1 MNEPAVRQDD
11 TWSSSEHMVWPHLS
25 VEQQHGGT
33 KASIVCWLKHSCSLY
48 VIKENGTLCETQM
61 QLRGE
66 NLPKQMSRCKN
77 RCWEKSDLCDKLRT
91 NWLMK
96 HRQAAI
102 LTMPRAS
109 YLQSESHLLLQIF
122 LCKKMRM
129 EYSMHTEL
137 QKQNPTETKLTVQ
150 PTHQFIIALLA

>member
-1 MNEPAVRQDD
+1 MNEPAVKQDD

-25 VEQQHGGT
+25 VEGQYGGT
-33 KASIVCWLKHSCSLY
+33 KARIVCWLKHSCSLY
-48 VIKENGTLCETQM
+48 VIKENGTLWDSDATKRRISSRPYVQM
-61 QLRGE
+61 Q
-66 NLPKQMSRCKN
+66 N

-96 HRQAAI
+96 HRQTAI

-122 LCKKMRM
+122 LCKKMHM

-137 QKQNPTETKLTVQ
+137 QKQKPTGTKLTVQ
-150 PTHQFIIALLA
+150 PTHQFIVALLA